1 MRKLGQISPKTLPL
15 YRRQWSSKAFV
26 LLFEPWLQ
34 RMFAGWVVWHR
45 ISQNVVTNA
54 SQFAQVGLGLEIT
67 RPRGKNP
74 KFHGLQWHD
83 DAILLELAWES
94 LSGEIF
100 YPHRIRNSHG
110 VEYLVSIE
118 KLRSKIWRSWPIM
131 VWCSN
136 VLVLGMCVVFLDMEP
151 VQLALKWIH
160 GRICGRTVGQWSS
173 PMVCWAL
180 EDFLRHFARLQTR
193 EHWTKGPLFF
203 CFCVF

>member
-34 RMFAGWVVWHR
+34 RMFAGWVVWHG
-45 ISQNVVTNA
+45 ISQNVVTNS
-54 SQFAQVGLGLEIT
+54 SQFAQVGLGLDIT
-67 RPRGKNP
+67 KPRGKNP

-100 YPHRIRNSHG
+100 YPHIIRNSHG

-118 KLRSKIWRSWPIM
+118 KRRSKIWRSWPIM

-136 VLVLGMCVVFLDMEP
+136 VLFLGICVVLLDMEP
-151 VQLALKWIH
+151 LQLALTYLWAYCWSMFQSNGLLGL
-160 GRICGRTVGQWSS
+160 GRFLKAFCKAINTRALNKRS
-173 PMVCWAL
+173 PV
-180 EDFLRHFARLQTR
+180 FLVL
-193 EHWTKGPLFF
+193 
-203 CFCVF
+203 CF